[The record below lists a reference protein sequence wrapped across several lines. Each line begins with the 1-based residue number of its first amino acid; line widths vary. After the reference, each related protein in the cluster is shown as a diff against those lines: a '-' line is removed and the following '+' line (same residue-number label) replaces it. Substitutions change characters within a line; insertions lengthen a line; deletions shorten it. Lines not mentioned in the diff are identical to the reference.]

1 MTRGI
6 DGTSPDACVL
16 QVLGRAA
23 CRGPARRWCRSAR
36 PLATLL
42 PIASAGSVSRLPHA
56 MCGLCQRGGRRR
68 PPSPRSAH
76 AAPDVT
82 LAMGAGAAVPSPTV
96 TGPITGGRGKPSIAS
111 TSFDLA
117 QVGYE
122 QAEYF
127 ISGTASA
134 HTNAGTFGFDGKWTV
149 ARGGRAL
156 FA

>member
-1 MTRGI
+1 MT
-6 DGTSPDACVL
+6 
-16 QVLGRAA
+16 
-23 CRGPARRWCRSAR
+23 
-36 PLATLL
+36 LAT
-42 PIASAGSVSRLPHA
+42 
-56 MCGLCQRGGRRR
+56 
-68 PPSPRSAH
+68 
-76 AAPDVT
+76 
-82 LAMGAGAAVPSPTV
+82 GAGAAVPSPTV

-134 HTNAGTFGFDGKWTV
+134 YTNAGTFGFDGKWTV

-156 FA
+156 YA